1 MDLRRWKNYKQCIPV
16 CRLVKQKRTGVL
28 LPFMQAGK
36 KKKALLILEIKG
48 RKGHNA
54 GKSLILF
61 LVVLPALFV
70 PWASQWPPRLSQVL
84 HKFLEM
90 TNSRAEFSPFPSR
103 CLEFSLLIC
112 LWVFHYLVRKLLNR
126 WALYFGLIKLNSNGL

>member
-1 MDLRRWKNYKQCIPV
+1 MYSSLQISKAKENWSTLALYASGEKE
-16 CRLVKQKRTGVL
+16 
-28 LPFMQAGK
+28 
-36 KKKALLILEIKG
+36 KALLILEIKG

-112 LWVFHYLVRKLLNR
+112 LRVFHYLVRKLLNR

>member
-1 MDLRRWKNYKQCIPV
+1 MYSSLQISKAKENWSTLALYASRE
-16 CRLVKQKRTGVL
+16 
-28 LPFMQAGK
+28 

-112 LWVFHYLVRKLLNR
+112 LRVFHYLVRKLLNR
-126 WALYFGLIKLNSNGL
+126 WALHFGLIKLNSNGL